1 MNKCLFKK
9 NRSLPQKK
17 NSHGF
22 DVEADQS
29 NRITALAVGVTSL
42 HQILDGKMA

>member
-1 MNKCLFKK
+1 MPLK

-22 DVEADQS
+22 DVEADDQW
-29 NRITALAVGVTSL
+29 NRTTALAVGVTSL
-42 HQILDGKMA
+42 DQILDGKMV